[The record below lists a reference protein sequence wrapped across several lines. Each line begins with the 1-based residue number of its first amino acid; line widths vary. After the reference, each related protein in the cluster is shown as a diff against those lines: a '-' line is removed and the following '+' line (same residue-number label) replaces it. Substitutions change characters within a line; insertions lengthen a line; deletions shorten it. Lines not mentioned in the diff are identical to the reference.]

1 MPVQVT
7 ISSLTGNSPYDLY
20 VCDTT
25 LTACT
30 FVVTFAYPSYVFNL
44 PAPYDEDSEFCL
56 KIIDSDGCWITSCKT
71 PSGTPIYITPTPTK
85 TPTSTPTPTVTTT
98 ITPTPS
104 YTPTHTPTPSS
115 S

>member
-20 VCDTT
+20 VCDTA

-56 KIIDSDGCWITSCKT
+56 KIIDADGCWITSCKT
-71 PSGTPIYITPTPTK
+71 PNGTPVYITTTPTK
-85 TPTSTPTPTVTTT
+85 TPTPTPTVTTT

-104 YTPTHTPTPSS
+104 YTPTHTPTPTTS
-115 S
+115 